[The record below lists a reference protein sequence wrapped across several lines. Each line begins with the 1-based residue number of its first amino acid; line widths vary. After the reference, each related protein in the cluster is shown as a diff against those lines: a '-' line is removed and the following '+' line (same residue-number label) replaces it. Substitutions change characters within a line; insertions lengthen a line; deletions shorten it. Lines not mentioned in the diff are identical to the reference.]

1 MPRARGAYAG
11 IIYVGQRS
19 QSGGRGS
26 LDSSSTEPLVDDMMD
41 QDEDLAIPPT
51 PSDHGSP
58 TPPDPIA
65 PTAPMTSSLSSPNRI
80 EVYILVDR
88 VASDN
93 KELPTILR
101 EIHETKLHDKGWAYR
116 EIPDDHRK
124 TWWPAFLRR
133 RLEEVE
139 KSNKARANRLSE
151 PEGPG
156 TGIIK
161 HRGGSKPAHRL
172 ARELAAKTGKE
183 PTNYD
188 ILLNYHQNLD
198 GSFTDSRAKRIADE
212 YQFTLSQR
220 LVDCDSDQGT
230 VIDPNEVYLDVVGT
244 TKGRRYG
251 LGCFGRKVRSRSE
264 CSSQESV
271 RYTEL
276 QDKLSQQQEL
286 IERMQEAQSERER
299 MFGEMLQQSVAAA
312 VAAAMAQQLESN
324 LHRRALSARW
334 DKRVNSVANVGS
346 ASHTS
351 GSTKRVSL
359 NRARKRKCPKNDI
372 KKSSEAE
379 TGPSFLFWR
388 GRRRRK
394 ARWLFHR
401 KVVTR
406 SLAVKAARQ
415 GGCRVIA
422 GVHYYPDTAWR
433 AAVEQSTSVEQL
445 ALQGV
450 VCNLKENWVREL
462 DASIRWDE
470 IGNSDFPEK
479 TNKKSKK
486 NNESFKKAEICDR
499 TFQGE
504 VAFYLLDFG
513 KTTPIPDIVV
523 QHGNAA
529 DDSSSKYWLDE
540 LHVPLHLLMAFK
552 NNRIVRESKETV
564 RKKARVSCR
573 MTKKPLRKKGFE
585 YLFSKANRLESQ
597 CNEDILIGEAKPESS
612 NRKKPPKELKTSR
625 PENKERSKEKT
636 KAPLA
641 DLPRRSSRNTERFS
655 MLMQCLK
662 TKTRKR
668 RKQETEPE
676 EDDFNHIRRKKRKHV
691 INSSYWLNGV
701 HLSRRTND
709 ERLMRFRSQM
719 LLVLSGESTS
729 IEPKCSLCGERDYTS
744 NLDYVACE
752 ICRVWFH
759 ADALGV
765 GDDKIGNIIRFK
777 CHVCLKKKRTPICP
791 RRCCPTGSNGSALRE
806 SEDSAC

>member
-58 TPPDPIA
+58 TPPA

-133 RLEEVE
+133 VYWDEALYPADKMKDVFYRSMSYAYSSRLSEYKKKFKKSKGTKIPLVVGERLWRLWEPNWQRLEEVE

-188 ILLNYHQNLD
+188 ILLNYHQNPD

-312 VAAAMAQQLESN
+312 VAAAMAQQ
-324 LHRRALSARW
+324 
-334 DKRVNSVANVGS
+334 
-346 ASHTS
+346 
-351 GSTKRVSL
+351 
-359 NRARKRKCPKNDI
+359 
-372 KKSSEAE
+372 
-379 TGPSFLFWR
+379 
-388 GRRRRK
+388 
-394 ARWLFHR
+394 
-401 KVVTR
+401 
-406 SLAVKAARQ
+406 
-415 GGCRVIA
+415 
-422 GVHYYPDTAWR
+422 
-433 AAVEQSTSVEQL
+433 
-445 ALQGV
+445 
-450 VCNLKENWVREL
+450 
-462 DASIRWDE
+462 
-470 IGNSDFPEK
+470 
-479 TNKKSKK
+479 
-486 NNESFKKAEICDR
+486 
-499 TFQGE
+499 
-504 VAFYLLDFG
+504 
-513 KTTPIPDIVV
+513 
-523 QHGNAA
+523 
-529 DDSSSKYWLDE
+529 
-540 LHVPLHLLMAFK
+540 VP
-552 NNRIVRESKETV
+552 
-564 RKKARVSCR
+564 
-573 MTKKPLRKKGFE
+573 
-585 YLFSKANRLESQ
+585 
-597 CNEDILIGEAKPESS
+597 
-612 NRKKPPKELKTSR
+612 PP
-625 PENKERSKEKT
+625 P
-636 KAPLA
+636 P
-641 DLPRRSSRNTERFS
+641 PP
-655 MLMQCLK
+655 
-662 TKTRKR
+662 
-668 RKQETEPE
+668 EPE
-676 EDDFNHIRRKKRKHV
+676 
-691 INSSYWLNGV
+691 
-701 HLSRRTND
+701 
-709 ERLMRFRSQM
+709 
-719 LLVLSGESTS
+719 
-729 IEPKCSLCGERDYTS
+729 
-744 NLDYVACE
+744 A
-752 ICRVWFH
+752 
-759 ADALGV
+759 
-765 GDDKIGNIIRFK
+765 
-777 CHVCLKKKRTPICP
+777 
-791 RRCCPTGSNGSALRE
+791 
-806 SEDSAC
+806 